1 MIDRIFGAL
10 LTFCVLA
17 GGTAAVASAMFEH
30 DRQAAAARTAATAP
44 QVIQLPTV
52 EITARRTR
60 LAQSVP
66 VDSNEPSARQL
77 Q

>member
-17 GGTAAVASAMFEH
+17 GGTVALGSAMFDH
-30 DRQAAAARTAATAP
+30 DRRAEAARVAAP
-44 QVIQLPTV
+44 QVVQLPRV
-52 EITARRTR
+52 EITVKRPTI
-60 LAQSVP
+60 AQAEPDVP
-66 VDSNEPSARQL
+66 VARQL